1 MGIKRNGQI
10 GGAVIIGAMAIT
22 AVVTTVSL
30 NKIRLGG
37 PLANQDQQID
47 DLVADIL
54 PPPEYLVEPYLEA
67 SLLVNEP
74 GSLGTRRARLAELE
88 KDFNDRLQYWQSS
101 DLPENLKNQLV
112 NASGAEA
119 KKFWTELDTQ
129 MLPALDRGDENAARA
144 SFARLKPIF
153 AEHDR
158 DIRAL
163 EPEAKKAK
171 AALADET
178 ASTMS
183 STFTILTVLGLAFL
197 ALVAGGLWYLIRRA
211 ISPLAATA
219 EAMKRM
225 AGGDYDV
232 AVAGADRKD
241 EIGTMVQAI
250 EVFRTGLT
258 F

>member
-112 NASGAEA
+112 NASGA
-119 KKFWTELDTQ
+119 
-129 MLPALDRGDENAARA
+129 DRTRHADAAGIGSRRRECRA
-144 SFARLKPIF
+144 GKLRP
-153 AEHDR
+153 
-158 DIRAL
+158 
-163 EPEAKKAK
+163 
-171 AALADET
+171 
-178 ASTMS
+178 
-183 STFTILTVLGLAFL
+183 
-197 ALVAGGLWYLIRRA
+197 
-211 ISPLAATA
+211 A
-219 EAMKRM
+219 EADLCR
-225 AGGDYDV
+225 A
-232 AVAGADRKD
+232 
-241 EIGTMVQAI
+241 
-250 EVFRTGLT
+250 
-258 F
+258 